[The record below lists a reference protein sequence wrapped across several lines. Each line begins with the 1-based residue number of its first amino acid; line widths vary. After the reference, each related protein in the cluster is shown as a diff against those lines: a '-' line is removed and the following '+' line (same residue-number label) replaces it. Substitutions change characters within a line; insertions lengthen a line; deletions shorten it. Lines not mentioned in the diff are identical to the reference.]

1 MQINVVDFNKR
12 LFEKQSRKKVSKM
25 SSLLSKL
32 LAVRSCP
39 EILVL

>member
-1 MQINVVDFNKR
+1 MQINVVNFNKR
-12 LFEKQSRKKVSKM
+12 LFEKQSRKKVSEM

-32 LAVRSCP
+32 LAVWSCP